1 MSWFGKLKSAVSAIP
16 ETTSIAN
23 IRNFSGRVEREKIVE
38 DNYHDLVKGD
48 PFEPEKTYF
57 SIRLAEM
64 WLSEAGRYG
73 LQLLPMCCCFLKYS
87 YAGSQRNIPYV
98 LGHETIASG
107 LGGGVSDNTSRRI
120 TFSDMYIVRN
130 VPMKADNLT
139 MYIAFCRAK
148 SSGFARGLLSL
159 FSDTAKVLAGP
170 IVGGALQTGVD
181 LTTRLAG
188 LLGADDVETR
198 FGVMSGNAL
207 TKSGYYVHAGTPAS
221 ELTSSELE
229 MRNGQLYRVDDSG
242 KITTLDRVDYL
253 VVAIECRPTIISADF
268 GQVTTLPFHMQW
280 IATREKIL
288 AGDVSTSAQEM
299 KKLLIAVAASPDVTE
314 ADRVGLITA
323 YRKAFDEWSA
333 VKSDVGTV
341 GGGATMGGGFGPRI
355 QLLELANRSKGT
367 TSQIAALASE
377 VLGKSATKDDGR
389 LLLEMREGLSNVEGA
404 DIRRNNADAAIL
416 GKHAGMMIQ
425 AMNQRRLEGKQ
436 VASAS
441 TALMEVML
449 SLTAR
454 GSDK

>member
-16 ETTSIAN
+16 EATSIAN
-23 IRNFSGRVEREKIVE
+23 IRNFSGRVEPEKILE
-38 DNYHDLVKGD
+38 DNYCALVKGD
-48 PFEPEKTYF
+48 AFEAEKTYF

-73 LQLLPMCCCFLKYS
+73 LQLLPMCCCFLKYN
-87 YAGSQRNIPYV
+87 YAGAQRNIPYV

-107 LGGGVSDNTSRRI
+107 LGGGVSDNASRRI

-130 VPMKADNLT
+130 VPVKADNLI

-229 MRNGQLYRVDDSG
+229 MRNGQLYRIDDSG
-242 KITTLDRVDYL
+242 RLATLDRVDYL
-253 VVAIECRPTIISADF
+253 VVAIECRSTIISMDF

-280 IATREKIL
+280 IVTREKIL
-288 AGDVSTSAQEM
+288 AGDITSSAQEM

-333 VKSDVGTV
+333 VKSDAAATS
-341 GGGATMGGGFGPRI
+341 GGSTMGGTSGPRV
-355 QLLELANRSKGT
+355 QLLNLANRSKGA

-377 VLGKSATKDDGR
+377 VLGISATRGDGR
-389 LLLEMREGLSNVEGA
+389 LLLEMREGLSSAEGA
-404 DIRRNNADAAIL
+404 DIRRNSADATIL
-416 GKHAGMMIQ
+416 SKHAGVMIQ
-425 AMNQRRLEGKQ
+425 GINQHRLEGKQ
-436 VASAS
+436 VGIAS
-441 TALMEVML
+441 TAITEVML
-449 SLTAR
+449 SLPAD
-454 GSDK
+454 GYHK